1 MAWDND
7 NHLSSPLEWDTTGGG
22 MDYLVEQHQ
31 STSNEAG
38 FGQLS
43 SLGENQ
49 MVGKDV
55 MTAPSISRAELEIE
69 EEDIQGGDINPE
81 YMLTIEG

>member
-7 NHLSSPLEWDTTGGG
+7 DHLSSHPKWGTTVGG

-31 STSNEAG
+31 STSDEAG

-43 SLGENQ
+43 SLEENQ
-49 MVGKDV
+49 LVGKDV
-55 MTAPSISRAELEIE
+55 MTAPSISRAVFEIE
-69 EEDIQGGDINPE
+69 EEDIQGGGANPE
-81 YMLTIEG
+81 CEFEIE